1 MNLPLLVNDTVGPSV
16 PMKCGANGKTAKSC
30 GPIFA
35 NLSMQILSSF
45 SLDWE
50 PAVFFC
56 KRRFVYSVLHKA
68 GGLLSKTVTAVRS
81 FFFYTCYML
90 FLSPPMAK
98 HYNRR
103 RFRVEQLALSPP
115 PVIFVGLNKDRK

>member
-1 MNLPLLVNDTVGPSV
+1 MSWWDHLCLLNVGPMAKLQSPMFAVPFLQIYRCKFSVASLWIGNLP
-16 PMKCGANGKTAKSC
+16 
-30 GPIFA
+30 F
-35 NLSMQILSSF
+35 
-45 SLDWE
+45 
-50 PAVFFC
+50 FFC

-103 RFRVEQLALSPP
+103 RFRVQQLALSPP